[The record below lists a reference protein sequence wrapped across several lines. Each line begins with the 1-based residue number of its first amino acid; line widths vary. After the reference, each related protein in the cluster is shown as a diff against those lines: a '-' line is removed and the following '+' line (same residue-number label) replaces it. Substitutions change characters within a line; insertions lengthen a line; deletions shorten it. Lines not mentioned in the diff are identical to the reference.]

1 MMGVIVK
8 PAVTPSSRERMVQS
22 AALLF
27 RERGIEATSFSDV
40 IDHSGAP
47 RGSIYHH
54 FPGGKA
60 QLAEEAT
67 RWAGDFTAYALTKAL
82 AEDDPV
88 AAVRKFAAFW
98 RGQLRDSDCRAGCPV
113 AAAAVAGSETAGARE
128 AAGAVFDDWSR
139 EVATALKRQGVPAK
153 RAASVATTVIAAIE
167 GALIMAR
174 AQRSLKPLEQ
184 VADELELLVSA
195 ALA

>member
-1 MMGVIVK
+1 MMSVIVK
-8 PAVTPSSRERMVQS
+8 PDLTPSPRDRMIHS

-27 RERGIEATSFSDV
+27 RERGVDATSFADV

-67 RWAGDFTAYALTKAL
+67 QWAGDFTAYALTKAL
-82 AEDDPV
+82 SADDPV

-98 RGQLRDSDCRAGCPV
+98 RGQLLDSDCRAGCPV
-113 AAAAVAGSETAGARE
+113 AAAAVAGSDTAGARE
-128 AAGAVFDDWSR
+128 AAGAVFTRWSKD
-139 EVATALKRQGVPAK
+139 VAAALRRQGVPAK
-153 RAASVATTVIAAIE
+153 RAASLATTIIAAIE

-184 VADELELLVSA
+184 VADELELLVSG
-195 ALA
+195 AL